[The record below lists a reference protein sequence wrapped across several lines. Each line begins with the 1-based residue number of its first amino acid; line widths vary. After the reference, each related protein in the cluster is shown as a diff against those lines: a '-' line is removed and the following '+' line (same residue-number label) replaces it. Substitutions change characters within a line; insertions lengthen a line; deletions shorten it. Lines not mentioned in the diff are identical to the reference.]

1 MTDSPSL
8 YLAQRRKMEMT
19 RAQLRRERWLRWHVF
34 LIAACTL
41 AFLMSGGALLRWVG
55 IEALAWRYALL
66 LPLTYLIYLA
76 LLRLW
81 AAYLLSR
88 DDGSLDLADALT
100 DLPLPR
106 SGRGGANHPFEAGG
120 GGDFGGGGASG
131 DFGDLAGDAAGEL
144 AKGAAKVG
152 GEALGAL
159 DEGVIVVVPLA
170 ALVAIIALL
179 AGVLSAGIL
188 MVFGVEVLLAVAV
201 EVALAA
207 WAGGLAYKHRYQRDG
222 WLGRALAHTWRGA
235 LMMLVLGIALGAA
248 IDHWLPGADSLPEA
262 LTMLRGKR

>member
-1 MTDSPSL
+1 MPDHLSF
-8 YLAQRRKMEMT
+8 QRAERRRLELT
-19 RAQLRRERWLRWHVF
+19 RARLRRERWLRWHVC

-41 AFLMSGGALLRWVG
+41 ACLIAGGALLRWAGV
-55 IEALAWRYALL
+55 EALAWRYALL
-66 LPLTYLIYLA
+66 LPLTYLVYLA

-88 DDGSLDLADALT
+88 EPGSADLADVLT
-100 DLPLPR
+100 ELPLPR
-106 SGRGGANHPFEAGG
+106 PGRASPPFEPGG

-131 DFGDLAGDAAGEL
+131 DFAELAGDAAGEL
-144 AKGAAKVG
+144 AKGAARVG

-159 DEGVIVVVPLA
+159 DEGAVVVVPLVG
-170 ALVAIIALL
+170 LVAIIALL
-179 AGVLSAGIL
+179 AGLLSAGIL

-207 WAGGLAYKHRYQRDG
+207 WAGGLAYKHRGRRDG
-222 WLGRALAHTWRGA
+222 WLARALGHTWRGA
-235 LMMLVLGIALGAA
+235 LAMLVLGIALGAA

-262 LTMLRGKR
+262 LMLLRQQP